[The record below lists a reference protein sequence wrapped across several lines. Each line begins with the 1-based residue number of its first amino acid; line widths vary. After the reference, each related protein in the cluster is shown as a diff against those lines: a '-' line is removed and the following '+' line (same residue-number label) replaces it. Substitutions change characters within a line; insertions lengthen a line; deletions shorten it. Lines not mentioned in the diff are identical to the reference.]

1 MPRSTNVG
9 SSSLIVFGFVDT
21 PVFDARGCHLCVSLS
36 WRPEETESRAAASE
50 SATGGVDGEEAS
62 GGAAAATGTNGAAF
76 SPRRLI
82 VWSTLRRIRA
92 KSVRV
97 RLWI

>member
-1 MPRSTNVG
+1 M
-9 SSSLIVFGFVDT
+9 
-21 PVFDARGCHLCVSLS
+21 
-36 WRPEETESRAAASE
+36 AAASE

-82 VWSTLRRIRA
+82 VWSTIRRIRA

-97 RLWI
+97 RLWT